1 MASSVCTAGKCL
13 KHRANA
19 ARGGLGVGELIL
31 AQGKREDALNG
42 LL

>member
-1 MASSVCTAGKCL
+1 MASSVCTTGKCL